1 MEHTKEE
8 NNQTEEK
15 LKLVKTKTKT
25 PLERAEERL
34 RKTRL
39 DDDSSLSEQETISP
53 PQQAQPEPSPQPR
66 PIEQPEL
73 PETTEPPSP
82 EQVSPKPLPEKEK
95 LSVTPIEISKQKAK
109 EELKQALEEK
119 PSPKETLLEPKK
131 QTLEPSHKKE
141 VEVPTKQEPSEE
153 KEEKVEFLKREGVR
167 TMQKDLKQ
175 TREFE
180 AKEERQRITDLQAK
194 PKKTEVKKQIE
205 PKLVEKKPTTQ
216 PLPEKDLIPQPPKRP
231 SSFKKIIV
239 RLSVFAL
246 IVLVISF
253 TYWFFA
259 QREQL
264 AEKDITPLTEQ
275 ETPQE
280 QEIVEEPE
288 ITIPQSIIS
297 VADTLTFN
305 ATTTKDIENIYN
317 QIITRVLTEN
327 KFVRVIIK
335 NEQEKRLFNLNEI
348 AQTFQITIP
357 AEVLEN
363 LKIDVFNLLVYPQ
376 EHGKRGVVIAEIKDK
391 EKLTLSLT
399 NWEADIVAN
408 GLQISGNKIPALSTE
423 FKDYSFD
430 NVPFRFL
437 TLSKS
442 DLGLC
447 YVLSGDYFAISSS
460 FKSIEETIK
469 AFKEQVVIDELKE
482 KAGQLFIVGFEGK
495 TLTSEFEEFFKKYK
509 PGGVLLL
516 SKNIE
521 NSEQLKTLINDLQ
534 SLSEKETGLPLF
546 IAVDQEGGLISRL
559 GFLEEKTAQSEISS
573 QNYAYA
579 VGLKRGEELK
589 ELGVNLNLAPI
600 LDSAQND
607 DFLFERSFQKSTD
620 LSGQLAKSLIQGQK
634 DTGIFSAMKHF
645 PGYVGIDFNPE
656 EKLATINLPE
666 ISQFEKALEAS
677 PEMVMISNAIYQD
690 IDSSLPFTF
699 SSTSIQ
705 FLKNKLG
712 SEILIISD
720 DLSQNSLLN
729 NFSLNE
735 IVTKPV
741 LAGVDIMI
749 FSGWRSSVEEGL
761 DAFFKAIEQ
770 KEISD
775 QLITNAFL
783 KINQLKQGLK

>member
-1 MEHTKEE
+1 MENAKEE
-8 NNQTEEK
+8 NNQTEEESK
-15 LKLVKTKTKT
+15 LLKTKAKT

-39 DDDSSLSEQETISP
+39 DDEGSFPAQETIPP
-53 PQQAQPEPSPQPR
+53 PQQAKPEPSPQPKS
-66 PIEQPEL
+66 IEQPEL
-73 PETTEPPSP
+73 PKSP
-82 EQVSPKPLPEKEK
+82 EQVPPKPLPEKEK
-95 LSVTPIEISKQKAK
+95 VPVAPIKISEQEAK
-109 EELKQALEEK
+109 EELKQALEE
-119 PSPKETLLEPKK
+119 ETLPEPKK
-131 QTLEPSHKKE
+131 QAPEPSYKKE
-141 VEVPTKQEPSEE
+141 VEVPAKEEPPEE

-175 TREFE
+175 SREFE
-180 AKEERQRITDLQAK
+180 AKEERQRITDLQAE
-194 PKKTEVKKQIE
+194 PKKTEVEKQIE
-205 PKLVEKKPTTQ
+205 PKLVEKKPTIQ
-216 PLPEKDLIPQPPKRP
+216 PLPEKDLIPQPPERP
-231 SSFKKIIV
+231 SSFKKIII
-239 RLSVFAL
+239 RIGIFTLIAL
-246 IVLVISF
+246 VVSF

-259 QREQL
+259 QK
-264 AEKDITPLTEQ
+264 EKLTEEDTAPSTEQ
-275 ETPQE
+275 EIPQE
-280 QEIVEEPE
+280 QEIVEELE

-305 ATTTKDIENIYN
+305 ATTTKEIENIYN
-317 QIITRVLTEN
+317 QIIAQILTEN
-327 KFVRVIIK
+327 EFVRVIIK
-335 NEQEKRLFNLNEI
+335 NEQEKRLFNLNEV

-357 AEVLEN
+357 TEVLEN

-376 EHGKRGVVIAEIKDK
+376 EDGKRGVVIAEIKDK

-399 NWEADIVAN
+399 NWEADIIAN
-408 GLQISGNKIPALSTE
+408 GLQISGNKIPTLSTK

-430 NVPFRFL
+430 NVFFRFL

-460 FKSIEETIK
+460 FKSMEETIK
-469 AFKEQVVIDELKE
+469 AFKEQVVTNELKD
-482 KAGQLFIVGFEGK
+482 KAGQLFIIGFEGK

-534 SLSEKETGLPLF
+534 NLSEKETGLPLL
-546 IAVDQEGGLISRL
+546 IAVDQEGGLISRIA
-559 GFLEEKTAQSEISS
+559 FLEEKTAQSKISN

-589 ELGVNLNLAPI
+589 ELGVNLNLAPV
-600 LDSAQND
+600 LDSAQNN

-620 LSGQLAKSLIQGQK
+620 LSGQLAKFLIQGQK

-656 EKLATINLPE
+656 EKLATTSLPE
-666 ISQFEKALEAS
+666 ISQFQKALEAG

-690 IDSSLPFTF
+690 IDPSLPFTF
-699 SSTSIQ
+699 SSISIQ
-705 FLKNKLG
+705 FLKNELG

-720 DLSQNSLLN
+720 DLSQNSLLDD
-729 NFSLNE
+729 FSLNE

-770 KEISD
+770 KEISG

-783 KINQLKQGLK
+783 RISQLKQGLQ

>member
-8 NNQTEEK
+8 NNQAEEE
-15 LKLVKTKTKT
+15 LKSLKTRIKT
-25 PLERAEERL
+25 PLEKAEERL
-34 RKTRL
+34 RNIRL
-39 DDDSSLSEQETISP
+39 DDDSSFSRQETISP

-66 PIEQPEL
+66 SIERPEL
-73 PETTEPPSP
+73 PKTTEPPSP

-95 LSVTPIEISKQKAK
+95 PSVTPIKISEQKAK

-119 PSPKETLLEPKK
+119 PSPEETLLEPKK
-131 QTLEPSHKKE
+131 QTPEPSYKKE
-141 VEVPTKQEPSEE
+141 VKVPTKEGPSEE
-153 KEEKVEFLKREGVR
+153 KEEKVEFLKREEVR

-175 TREFE
+175 VRESE
-180 AKEERQRITDLQAK
+180 AKKERQRITGLQAE
-194 PKKTEVKKQIE
+194 PKKIKVEKQTE
-205 PKLVEKKPTTQ
+205 PKLVEKKPTIQ
-216 PLPEKDLIPQPPKRP
+216 PLPEKDLIPQPPERP

-246 IVLVISF
+246 IVLVVSF
-253 TYWFFA
+253 TYWFFT
-259 QREQL
+259 QREQS
-264 AEKDITPLTEQ
+264 AEKDITPSTEQ
-275 ETPQE
+275 ETPQK

-288 ITIPQSIIS
+288 IIIPQSIIS
-297 VADTLTFN
+297 VTDTLAFN

-317 QIITRVLTEN
+317 QITTQVLTEN
-327 KFVRVIIK
+327 EFVRVIIK
-335 NEQEKRLFNLNEI
+335 NEQEKRLFSLNEI

-363 LKIDVFNLLVYPQ
+363 LKIDTFNLLVYPQ
-376 EHGKRGVVIAEIKDK
+376 EQGKRGAVIAEIKDK

-399 NWEADIVAN
+399 NWEADIIAN
-408 GLQISGNKIPALSTE
+408 GLQVSGNKIPTLSTK

-437 TLSKS
+437 TLLRS
-442 DLGLC
+442 DLGPC

-460 FKSIEETIK
+460 FKSMEEIIK
-469 AFKEQVVIDELKE
+469 AFKEQVVIDELKD
-482 KAGQLFIVGFEGK
+482 KAGQLFIIGFEGK

-516 SKNIE
+516 SENIE

-534 SLSEKETGLPLF
+534 SLSKKETGLPLL

-559 GFLEEKTAQSEISS
+559 GFLKEKTAQSEILN
-573 QNYAYA
+573 QNYAHA

-589 ELGVNLNLAPI
+589 ELGINLNLAPV
-600 LDSAQND
+600 LDNAQND
-607 DFLFERSFQKSTD
+607 DFLFERSFQKSSD
-620 LSGQLAKSLIQGQK
+620 LSGQLAQSLIQGQK

-656 EKLATINLPE
+656 EKLATTNLPE
-666 ISQFEKALEAS
+666 ISQFQKALEAG
-677 PEMVMISNAIYQD
+677 PKMVMISNVIYQD
-690 IDSSLPFTF
+690 LDSSLPFTF
-699 SSTSIQ
+699 SSTSIE
-705 FLKNKLG
+705 FLKDKLG
-712 SEILIISD
+712 SEILIVSD

-749 FSGWRSSVEEGL
+749 FSGWRSPVKEGL

-775 QLITNAFL
+775 QLIINAFL
-783 KINQLKQGLK
+783 RINQLKQGLK

>member
-1 MEHTKEE
+1 MENTKEE
-8 NNQTEEK
+8 NNQTEEESK
-15 LKLVKTKTKT
+15 LLKTKAKT

-39 DDDSSLSEQETISP
+39 DDEGSFPAQETIPP
-53 PQQAQPEPSPQPR
+53 PQQAKPEPSPQPKS
-66 PIEQPEL
+66 IEQPEL
-73 PETTEPPSP
+73 PKSP
-82 EQVSPKPLPEKEK
+82 EQVTPKPLPEKEK
-95 LSVTPIEISKQKAK
+95 VPVAPIKISEQEAK
-109 EELKQALEEK
+109 EELKQALEE
-119 PSPKETLLEPKK
+119 ETLPEPKK
-131 QTLEPSHKKE
+131 QAPEPSYKKE
-141 VEVPTKQEPSEE
+141 VKGPAKEEPPEE

-175 TREFE
+175 SREFE
-180 AKEERQRITDLQAK
+180 AKKERERITDLQAE
-194 PKKTEVKKQIE
+194 PKKTEVEKQIE
-205 PKLVEKKPTTQ
+205 PKLVEKKPTIQ
-216 PLPEKDLIPQPPKRP
+216 PLPEKDLIPQPPERP
-231 SSFKKIIV
+231 SSFKKIII
-239 RLSVFAL
+239 RIGVFVLIAL
-246 IVLVISF
+246 VVSF

-259 QREQL
+259 QKEKL
-264 AEKDITPLTEQ
+264 AEEDITPSTEQ
-275 ETPQE
+275 EIPQE

-317 QIITRVLTEN
+317 QIIAQTLTEN
-327 KFVRVIIK
+327 EFVRVIIK
-335 NEQEKRLFNLNEI
+335 NEQEKRLFNLNEV

-363 LKIDVFNLLVYPQ
+363 LKIDAFDLLVYPQ

-399 NWEADIVAN
+399 NWEADIIAN
-408 GLQISGNKIPALSTE
+408 GLQISGNKIPTLSTK

-430 NVPFRFL
+430 NIPFRFL

-460 FKSIEETIK
+460 FKSMEETIK
-469 AFKEQVVIDELKE
+469 AFKEQVVIDELKD
-482 KAGQLFIVGFEGK
+482 KAGQLFIIGFEGK

-516 SKNIE
+516 SENIE
-521 NSEQLKTLINDLQ
+521 NSEQLKALINDLQ
-534 SLSEKETGLPLF
+534 NLSEKETGLPLL
-546 IAVDQEGGLISRL
+546 IAVDQEGGLISRIA
-559 GFLEEKTAQSEISS
+559 FLEEKTAQSKISN

-589 ELGVNLNLAPI
+589 ELGVNLNLAPV
-600 LDSAQND
+600 LDSAQDN

-645 PGYVGIDFNPE
+645 PGYVDIDFNPE
-656 EKLATINLPE
+656 EKLATTSLPE
-666 ISQFEKALEAS
+666 ISQFQKALEAG
-677 PEMVMISNAIYQD
+677 PEMVMTSNAIYQD
-690 IDSSLPFTF
+690 IDPSLPFTF
-699 SSTSIQ
+699 SPTSIQ
-705 FLKNKLG
+705 FLKNELG
-712 SEILIISD
+712 SEILIVSD
-720 DLSQNSLLN
+720 DLSQNSLLDD
-729 NFSLNE
+729 FSLNE

-749 FSGWRSSVEEGL
+749 FSGWRSSVEEGV

-770 KEISD
+770 KEISG

-783 KINQLKQGLK
+783 RINQLKQGLQ

>member
-1 MEHTKEE
+1 MENTKEE
-8 NNQTEEK
+8 NNQTEEE
-15 LKLVKTKTKT
+15 LKLLRTKTRT

-39 DDDSSLSEQETISP
+39 DDDSSFSGQEITSP
-53 PQQAQPEPSPQPR
+53 PQQAQPEPSPQPK
-66 PIEQPEL
+66 PVEQPEP
-73 PETTEPPSP
+73 PETTEPPPP

-95 LSVTPIEISKQKAK
+95 VPVAPIKISEQKAK
-109 EELKQALEEK
+109 EELEQALEEK
-119 PSPKETLLEPKK
+119 PSSEETLLEPKK
-131 QTLEPSHKKE
+131 QTLEPSYKKE
-141 VEVPTKQEPSEE
+141 VEVPTKEEPSEE
-153 KEEKVEFLKREGVR
+153 KEEKLEFLKREEVK
-167 TMQKDLKQ
+167 TMKKDLKQ

-180 AKEERQRITDLQAK
+180 AKEERQRITDLQAE
-194 PKKTEVKKQIE
+194 PKKIKVEKQTE
-205 PKLVEKKPTTQ
+205 PKLVEKKPTIQ
-216 PLPEKDLIPQPPKRP
+216 PLPKKDLIPQPPERP
-231 SSFKKIIV
+231 SSFKKIIIRV
-239 RLSVFAL
+239 GVFVL
-246 IVLVISF
+246 IVLVVSF
-253 TYWFFA
+253 IYWFFT
-259 QREQL
+259 QKEQL
-264 AEKDITPLTEQ
+264 AKKDATPLIEQ

-288 ITIPQSIIS
+288 ITIPQSIIF

-305 ATTTKDIENIYN
+305 ATTTKDIEDIYN
-317 QIITRVLTEN
+317 QITTQVLTEN
-327 KFVRVIIK
+327 EFVRVVIK

-399 NWEADIVAN
+399 NWEADIIAN
-408 GLQISGNKIPALSTE
+408 GLQISGNKIPTLSTQ

-469 AFKEQVVIDELKE
+469 AFKEQVVIDELKD

-495 TLTSEFEEFFKKYK
+495 TLTSEFEGFFKKYK

-521 NSEQLKTLINDLQ
+521 NGEQLKTLINDLQ
-534 SLSEKETGLPLF
+534 SLSKEETGLPLL
-546 IAVDQEGGLISRL
+546 IAVDQEGGLVSRIE
-559 GFLEEKTAQSEISS
+559 FLKEKTAQSEISS

-600 LDSAQND
+600 LDNAQNS
-607 DFLFERSFQKSTD
+607 DFLFERSFQKSID
-620 LSGQLAKSLIQGQK
+620 ISGQLAKSLIQGQK
-634 DTGIFSAMKHF
+634 DTGVFSAMKHF
-645 PGYVGIDFNPE
+645 PGYVGVDFNPE

-666 ISQFEKALEAS
+666 ILQFQKALEAG

-690 IDSSLPFTF
+690 LDPSLPFTF

-761 DAFFKAIEQ
+761 DEFFKAIEQ

-783 KINQLKQGLK
+783 KINQLKQDLK

>member
-1 MEHTKEE
+1 MENAQEE
-8 NNQTEEK
+8 NNQTEEEAK
-15 LKLVKTKTKT
+15 LLKTKTKT

-39 DDDSSLSEQETISP
+39 DDEGSFSAQETISP
-53 PQQAQPEPSPQPR
+53 PQQAKPEPSPQPKS
-66 PIEQPEL
+66 IEQSEL
-73 PETTEPPSP
+73 PESP
-82 EQVSPKPLPEKEK
+82 EQAPPKPLPEKEE
-95 LSVTPIEISKQKAK
+95 VPVAPIKISEQEAK
-109 EELKQALEEK
+109 EELKQALEE
-119 PSPKETLLEPKK
+119 ETLPEPKK
-131 QTLEPSHKKE
+131 QAPEPSYKKE
-141 VEVPTKQEPSEE
+141 LEVPTKGEPSEE

-175 TREFE
+175 SREFE
-180 AKEERQRITDLQAK
+180 AKEERQRITDLQAE
-194 PKKTEVKKQIE
+194 PKKTKVEKQIE
-205 PKLVEKKPTTQ
+205 PKLVEKKPTIQPLPEQ
-216 PLPEKDLIPQPPKRP
+216 PLPEKDLIPQPPERP
-231 SSFKKIIV
+231 SSFKKIIIRIGIFV
-239 RLSVFAL
+239 LIAL
-246 IVLVISF
+246 VVSF

-259 QREQL
+259 QK
-264 AEKDITPLTEQ
+264 EKSTEEDTAPSTEQ
-275 ETPQE
+275 EIPQE
-280 QEIVEEPE
+280 QEIVEELE

-317 QIITRVLTEN
+317 QIITQVLTEN
-327 KFVRVIIK
+327 EFVRVIIK
-335 NEQEKRLFNLNEI
+335 NEQEKRLFNLNEV

-363 LKIDVFNLLVYPQ
+363 LKIDAFNLLVYPQ

-399 NWEADIVAN
+399 NWEAGIVAN
-408 GLQISGNKIPALSTE
+408 GLQVSGNKIPTLSTE

-447 YVLSGDYFAISSS
+447 YVLSGNYFAISSS
-460 FKSIEETIK
+460 FKSMEETIK
-469 AFKEQVVIDELKE
+469 AFKEQVVIDELKD
-482 KAGQLFIVGFEGK
+482 KAGQLFIIGFEGK
-495 TLTSEFEEFFKKYK
+495 TLTPEFEEFFKKYK

-516 SKNIE
+516 SENIE

-534 SLSEKETGLPLF
+534 SLSEKETGFPLL

-559 GFLEEKTAQSEISS
+559 EFLNEKTAQSEISN

-600 LDSAQND
+600 LDDAQNN

-645 PGYVGIDFNPE
+645 PGYVNIDFNPE
-656 EKLATINLPE
+656 EELATTSLPE
-666 ISQFEKALEAS
+666 ISQFQKALEAG
-677 PEMVMISNAIYQD
+677 PEMVMTSNAIYQD
-690 IDSSLPFTF
+690 IDPSLPFTF

-705 FLKNKLG
+705 FLKKELG
-712 SEILIISD
+712 SEILIVSD

-729 NFSLNE
+729 DFSLNE

-741 LAGVDIMI
+741 LAGVDIII

-761 DAFFKAIEQ
+761 DVFFEAIEQ

-783 KINQLKQGLK
+783 RINQLKQGLQ